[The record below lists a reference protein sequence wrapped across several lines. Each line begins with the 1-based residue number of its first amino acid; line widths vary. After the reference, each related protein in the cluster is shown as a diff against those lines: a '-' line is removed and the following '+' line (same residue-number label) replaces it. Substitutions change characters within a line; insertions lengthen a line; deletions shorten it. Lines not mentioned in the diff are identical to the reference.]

1 MVRKINGREITP
13 LNHRTQ
19 HQNGGED
26 EINVGGLSGRLADPQ
41 NADAI
46 NGKTIDLTGIAANK
60 ILQYDG
66 EKFVVGDKAGAS
78 GAGDIA
84 VDALWVAKG
93 DIAAAAG
100 AGSGQR
106 VAVGSDP
113 WMQLHP
119 NAAKGQGLEWMPP
132 VPALQNR
139 VLRILDGAASPNTLT
154 IHQCYIPFFRS
165 VGFSQENLNGIIC
178 GGHWIDQFQA
188 CQPLASNVSRGGLTP
203 NDPGTGVGAAS
214 LPHVVP
220 WTDIDWNH
228 ARAAIENR
236 GGAANKSN
244 GGTPVAIATYT
255 GATDAKA
262 EFLVANEAHLI
273 GRRVEIV
280 QDGVT
285 YFRRVIKQGLAAEA
299 KYLKIYPDLPAD
311 LTTDDTYTIVG
322 HHMMTPDEQFSLAA
336 WSIANRYRYGLGH
349 CKGNTDYGKS
359 EADARAAEVQGL
371 QDPVLGGDATHDLR
385 RCLTGSGPLSW
396 SLNGQAN
403 GVWDLVGNVWEWNF
417 QQVVTDGSAMV
428 IAPGYPGAG
437 TVVTP
442 PGASGQKITAL
453 YDTDTPADG
462 LSLNAEL
469 CFPDGTDTT
478 GTAEYGYDGL
488 YYNIAANTYAA
499 RRGGVWYYGSLAG
512 LFALYLDCVPT
523 STLSSLGFRG
533 AF

>member
-1 MVRKINGREITP
+1 
-13 LNHRTQ
+13 
-19 HQNGGED
+19 
-26 EINVGGLSGRLADPQ
+26 
-41 NADAI
+41 
-46 NGKTIDLTGIAANK
+46 
-60 ILQYDG
+60 
-66 EKFVVGDKAGAS
+66 
-78 GAGDIA
+78 
-84 VDALWVAKG
+84 
-93 DIAAAAG
+93 
-100 AGSGQR
+100 
-106 VAVGSDP
+106 
-113 WMQLHP
+113 
-119 NAAKGQGLEWMPP
+119 
-132 VPALQNR
+132 
-139 VLRILDGAASPNTLT
+139 
-154 IHQCYIPFFRS
+154 
-165 VGFSQENLNGIIC
+165 
-178 GGHWIDQFQA
+178 
-188 CQPLASNVSRGGLTP
+188 
-203 NDPGTGVGAAS
+203 
-214 LPHVVP
+214 
-220 WTDIDWNH
+220 
-228 ARAAIENR
+228 AAIENR

-499 RRGGVWYYGSLAG
+499 LRGGYCNSGSNAG
-512 LFALYLDCVPT
+512 LFALGLSYVPA
-523 STLSSLGFRG
+523 STLSSIGFRG